1 MAKSKSD
8 TTSKENKVH
17 SETNG
22 DGSALN
28 GSSSLNGA
36 GNDNVPPY
44 GDIVEQAK
52 EWVEQNQTAAMLSG
66 FGFGVFI
73 GVLLRR

>member
-1 MAKSKSD
+1 MANSSSGAAASTK
-8 TTSKENKVH
+8 KVY

-22 DGSALN
+22 KEHQGTTSRKN
-28 GSSSLNGA
+28 GTVTGEYSDML
-36 GNDNVPPY
+36 V
-44 GDIVEQAK
+44 QAK
-52 EWVEQNQTAAMLSG
+52 QWVEENQAAAMLSG